1 MPLVRGV
8 KSGDLNVD
16 GGIVAL
22 VSPLS
27 MGTELDDHPDN
38 ISQDE
43 LVVRLRK
50 DDGALVKGIETS
62 FHAKSRQ
69 LLVIQ
74 VFNFS
79 IHADCRCVCL

>member
-1 MPLVRGV
+1 MIIAV
-8 KSGDLNVD
+8 LNVD

-43 LVVRLRK
+43 LVVRLGT
-50 DDGALVKGIETS
+50 DDGALVNGI
-62 FHAKSRQ
+62 A
-69 LLVIQ
+69 
-74 VFNFS
+74 
-79 IHADCRCVCL
+79 